1 MNQENKYTDLT
12 VREILEIL
20 ASRWWIIFITAF
32 FGTILSV
39 GITILFI
46 TPQYESVTKM
56 YVLTKQNE
64 NVVTSQDMQTSL
76 SLTKDYIEMIQ
87 SRTIAEAVINQLGL
101 GESPEKLLK
110 KINVDSETDTR
121 VLTISVRDS
130 DPYVACQ
137 IANAVRDTAENH
149 IKNVMNIDAVKILD
163 NANISTD
170 PVSPSARKNGVL
182 GGFFGILIS
191 VAVIL
196 LFYMTNDYI
205 RTPED
210 VERYLGL
217 EILGEIPA
225 VDKIPKKGR
234 KQV

>member
-1 MNQENKYTDLT
+1 MNQEKNPTDLT
-12 VREILEIL
+12 VREIIRIL
-20 ASRWWIIFITAF
+20 IPKWWIIIMAAVS
-32 FGTILSV
+32 GTILALGV
-39 GITILFI
+39 TILLI
-46 TPQYESVTKM
+46 TPEYESVTKM

-130 DPYVACQ
+130 DPYVACH
-137 IANAVRDTAENH
+137 IANAVRDTADNH

>member
-1 MNQENKYTDLT
+1 MNQEKNPTDLT
-12 VREILEIL
+12 VREIIRIL
-20 ASRWWIIFITAF
+20 IPKWWIIIMAAVS
-32 FGTILSV
+32 GTILALGV
-39 GITILFI
+39 TILLI
-46 TPQYESVTKM
+46 TPEYESVTKM

-196 LFYMTNDYI
+196 LFYVTNDYI